1 MAILDQL
8 FGIQPQGQD
17 TGGLVQSILSQ
28 RFQPSPDD
36 VNLAMSQTATGRY
49 TTPSMAMAARI
60 APGMDTATRLA
71 QIEQQGAQTQGLN
84 LQNQMTEFQ
93 LPFIQDQMRQLY
105 GGMNP
110 PVGFGGGQNNQPTQ
124 NSNLPPVGF
133 GNQEDP
139 RLREAHIAA
148 LLHNKE
154 LSDVDLAR
162 YNADPS
168 VVERK
173 SAAEKKGAQNV
184 EDIVQAR
191 GTQDVVGLYN
201 KLKTEATQAPSGVA
215 ENLWASAT
223 NAAGRPNE
231 AAIAKGSY
239 EADLNNLYLGMI
251 RSLKGTGRVMQ
262 AELDELK
269 NAQPKSADSMQ
280 VKLSKINAHM
290 KYYTNRMTELGFD
303 PATGRALGNNQ
314 LAPHNLSDV
323 QPADTSSAAGGLD
336 ESDPRVQHARQ
347 EGYSDDEIIKYLMKG
362 QP

>member
-8 FGIQPQGQD
+8 FGIQPQQD
-17 TGGLVQSILSQ
+17 QGGMVQSILSQ

-49 TTPSMAMAARI
+49 TTPSMAMTARI

-71 QIEQQGAQTQGLN
+71 QIEQQGAQTQSLN
-84 LQNQMTEFQ
+84 LQNRMTEFQ
-93 LPFIQDQMRQLY
+93 LPFIEDQMRQLY

-110 PVGFGGGQNNQPTQ
+110 PVGFG
-124 NSNLPPVGF
+124 S
-133 GNQEDP
+133 QEDP

-162 YNADPS
+162 YNADPN

-280 VKLSKINAHM
+280 VKLSKIDAHM
-290 KYYTNRMTELGFD
+290 KYYTNRMTELGYD
-303 PATGRALGNNQ
+303 PASGRALGNNQ

-323 QPADTSSAAGGLD
+323 QPADTSSAGGGLD

-347 EGYSDDEIIKYLMKG
+347 EGYSDDEITKYLMKG